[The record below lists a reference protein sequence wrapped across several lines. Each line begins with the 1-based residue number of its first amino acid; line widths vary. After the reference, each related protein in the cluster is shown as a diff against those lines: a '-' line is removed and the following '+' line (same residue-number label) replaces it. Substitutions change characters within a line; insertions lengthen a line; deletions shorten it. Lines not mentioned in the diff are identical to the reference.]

1 VGEGGGSGGA
11 VSMCWAGTNEGGVGK
26 GGGGAD
32 NKVVGPYWWG
42 CHKLQII
49 HVEPQATHLHVQQ
62 GV

>member
-1 VGEGGGSGGA
+1 VWVKEVGVVVLSACVGQGP
-11 VSMCWAGTNEGGVGK
+11 MRAGW

-42 CHKLQII
+42 CHELRII
-49 HVEPQATHLHVQQ
+49 HVEPQATHLHVRQ